1 MTTYPNANQA
11 SGGVSSATL
20 PLVLTGS
27 VLSVNS
33 ATTSAS
39 GVVILED
46 NYQDTPSSTKA
57 ATTNFVAD
65 YVEAQISNPTGNATF
80 NALKLNAS
88 TNMLQLGSGGTYS
101 TTITMSTLGA
111 NRTFSLPNE
120 NSNSIQGLN
129 APVANKFVQYVDG
142 QGFQTLAYPNLSSNI
157 TSDLA
162 AGLITS
168 AGSGAAIS
176 SIAYSANSGTSNIMS
191 RDSSGN
197 SYANNLTTGY
207 TNNSTGVSFALTAA
221 SPYWTDVTGGM
232 SVTVTLPSGTT
243 LTNGTQY
250 RINNA
255 ATIAST
261 VTIAANGGTI
271 LGYLPI
277 GFYADLVLTNNG
289 TTAGIWN
296 ILISAANFASINNVA
311 ANDGN
316 ITFGMDSDPNQICNP
331 TTGRTYTLSGTSVPI
346 GYPRTFTNRSAFRC
360 LINASNGETIGYM
373 YPYGSVNVVAN
384 VATPTTA
391 ANWTLVNVGNNTSV
405 TTLPISVS
413 SFANWTFVSPFYVL
427 VGSGSASCQVY
438 GATGLVPDLMTEGRE
453 WTIYNN
459 SSCNM
464 TFYDQSSN
472 ATGQQFFLNGLPTF
486 TLPAASPSSFVTF
499 TCMTLGV
506 TKYWVL
512 TNSNLAQSIQGQRTG
527 VFPAS
532 GYIGEIISTTYSGNI
547 NSAYWGSLID
557 ITSLTLTKG
566 IWIVSHNIQ
575 QFSGTNSYT
584 ELGISLTSGNSYAGM
599 TLGRDWFRGAISGV
613 QNMQI
618 IVPNVPFNLTAT
630 TLVYGKLYVSA
641 GSTNFVNVSGFM
653 VAVRIA

>member
-1 MTTYPNANQA
+1 MAYNYLSNLG
-11 SGGVSSATL
+11 SGGGVSSATL

-33 ATTSAS
+33 ATTSDR
-39 GVVILED
+39 GVVILDD
-46 NYQDTPSSTKA
+46 NYQDAPSSSKA
-57 ATTNFVAD
+57 ATTNFVVD
-65 YVEAQISNPTGNATF
+65 YVESQISNPTSNVTF

-101 TTITMSTLGA
+101 TTVTMATLGA

-120 NSNSIQGLN
+120 NSNSVQGLN

-176 SIAYSANSGTSNIMS
+176 SIAYSANSGTSNVMS

-197 SYANNLTTGY
+197 SYANNLKTGY
-207 TNNSTGVSFALTAA
+207 TNNTSGVSFALTAA
-221 SPYWTDVTGGM
+221 SPYWTDITGGM

-255 ATIAST
+255 SSITST

-289 TTAGIWN
+289 TSAGVWD
-296 ILISAANFASINNVA
+296 ILISAANFASVNNVA
-311 ANDGN
+311 TNDGN
-316 ITFGMDSDPNQICNP
+316 ITFGMDSNPNQICNP
-331 TTGRTYTLSGTSVPI
+331 SAGRTYTLLGTNVPI
-346 GYPRTFTNRSAFRC
+346 GYPRTFTNRSAYRC
-360 LINASNGETIGYM
+360 LINSGNGETIGYM
-373 YPYGSVNVVAN
+373 YPYGSVNVIAN

-391 ANWTLVNVGNNTSV
+391 ANWTLVNVGNNTGV

-413 SFANWTFVSPFYVL
+413 SFANWTLVSPIYIL
-427 VGSGSASCQVY
+427 VGSGSTACNVY
-438 GATGLVPDLMTEGRE
+438 GATGLVPDLMTEGRS

-459 SSCNM
+459 SSCAM
-464 TFYDQSSN
+464 TFYDQSSS
-472 ATGQQFFLNGLPTF
+472 ATGQQFFLGGVSQF
-486 TLPAASPSSFVTF
+486 TLPAATPNAFVTF
-499 TCMTLGV
+499 INMTLGV
-506 TKYWVL
+506 TRYWVL
-512 TNSNLAQSIQGQRTG
+512 TNTNCSKLMLAKYTSEAVQAGYLLENVAVSYSVTTSSFGVWFDGTGVTLSPGKWLLTHLAQQYGGTYQWASI
-527 VFPAS
+527 AL
-532 GYIGEIISTTYSGNI
+532 TTFSGN
-547 NSAYWGSLID
+547 NGSGQVLGKNQLLMPNV
-557 ITSLTLTKG
+557 TSVQYT
-566 IWIVSHNIQ
+566 
-575 QFSGTNSYT
+575 SGTITVPPVDVSVSTIY
-584 ELGISLTSGNSYAGM
+584 YAKIIIANGSSSSVTCM
-599 TLGRDWFRGAISGV
+599 GTLIAIRL
-613 QNMQI
+613 
-618 IVPNVPFNLTAT
+618 P
-630 TLVYGKLYVSA
+630 
-641 GSTNFVNVSGFM
+641 
-653 VAVRIA
+653 